1 MFIYYFQ
8 KFVEFFAYYKESLC
22 GDYCPLECE
31 SIKYNVFLSNA
42 DYPTRSYASGLMKNP
57 KIQAKYA
64 ANLSKLDFDSLKRNL
79 VQIWV
84 GYRDLGYDHYVEI
97 AKMEVIDLI
106 SNIGGT
112 LGLFLGM
119 SFLSIAEIL
128 DILLQ
133 ILFYNHN
140 MMVNKINNF

>member
-1 MFIYYFQ
+1 
-8 KFVEFFAYYKESLC
+8 
-22 GDYCPLECE
+22 
-31 SIKYNVFLSNA
+31 
-42 DYPTRSYASGLMKNP
+42 MKNP
-57 KIQAKYA
+57 IIQAKYA
-64 ANLSKLDFDSLKRNL
+64 SDLSKLDYDSLKRNL

-84 GYRDLGYDHYVEI
+84 SYSDLGYDHYVEI
-97 AKMEVIDLI
+97 AKTEVIDLV

-133 ILFYNHN
+133 ILFYNRN
-140 MMVNKINNF
+140 MLPNKIGNI

>member
-1 MFIYYFQ
+1 
-8 KFVEFFAYYKESLC
+8 
-22 GDYCPLECE
+22 
-31 SIKYNVFLSNA
+31 
-42 DYPTRSYASGLMKNP
+42 MKNP
-57 KIQAKYA
+57 IIQAKYA
-64 ANLSKLDFDSLKRNL
+64 SDLSKLDYDSLKRNL

-84 GYRDLGYDHYVEI
+84 SYSELGYDRYVEI
-97 AKMEVIDLI
+97 AKTEVIDLV

-133 ILFYNHN
+133 ILFCNRN
-140 MMVNKINNF
+140 MLPNKIGNI